1 MGAPWAVHAGSSST
15 GRVNQRRSASP
26 YEERSVPTP
35 LIPSPDMS
43 AARRPR
49 RRALAAA
56 ALLIGLLG
64 LAA

>member
-1 MGAPWAVHAGSSST
+1 MGAPRRAARGLVVHWERQPAT
-15 GRVNQRRSASP
+15 ITSP
-26 YEERSVPTP
+26 SEERPVPSP

>member
-1 MGAPWAVHAGSSST
+1 MPS
-15 GRVNQRRSASP
+15 
-26 YEERSVPTP
+26 P

-56 ALLIGLLG
+56 ALLIGLFG

>member
-1 MGAPWAVHAGSSST
+1 
-15 GRVNQRRSASP
+15 
-26 YEERSVPTP
+26 
-35 LIPSPDMS
+35 MS

-49 RRALAAA
+49 RRVLAAA